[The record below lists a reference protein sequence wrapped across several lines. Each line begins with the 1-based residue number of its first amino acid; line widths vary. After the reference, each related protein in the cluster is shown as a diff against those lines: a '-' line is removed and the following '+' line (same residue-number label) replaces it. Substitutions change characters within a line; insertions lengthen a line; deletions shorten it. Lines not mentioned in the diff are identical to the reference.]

1 MNLDNVRFLA
11 ELKKVYYQIDKKSDL
26 YWSHVDDSE
35 LVRQSGNKRTLRSK
49 ISDDKKA
56 DSK

>member
-1 MNLDNVRFLA
+1 MTLDNVRFLA

-35 LVRQSGNKRTLRSK
+35 LVR
-49 ISDDKKA
+49 
-56 DSK
+56 